1 MVIGRADSSA
11 GLVVLTTVGTDRQW
25 TLTPQAEVT
34 RLFEE
39 LRNPL
44 LRYVLS
50 IGLSLEDG
58 EEVLQEVFLSL
69 FQHLL
74 RGKPRQNLR
83 GWVFR
88 VGHNLALK
96 RRYSRGKQLL
106 QQPEEASFD
115 QLLDPTPNPE
125 EALASRQK
133 QECLLAVVSALS
145 EQDRCCLNLRAEGL
159 RYREISQ
166 VLGMS
171 LGAVAVSLGRSI
183 ERLTCATR
191 SLVHAK
197 RRPSHF

>member
-1 MVIGRADSSA
+1 MVIGRADSSV
-11 GLVVLTTVGTDRQW
+11 GLVVLSAVVTDRQAA
-25 TLTPQAEVT
+25 LTPQEEVAG
-34 RLFEE
+34 LFEQ
-39 LRNPL
+39 LRSPL
-44 LRYVLS
+44 LRYLLS

-58 EEVLQEVFLSL
+58 EEVAQEVFLSL

-96 RRYSRGKQLL
+96 RRYSGARQLL
-106 QQPEEASFD
+106 QQPEEACFD
-115 QLLDPTPNPE
+115 QIPDPTANPE
-125 EALASRQK
+125 EALADRQK
-133 QECLLAVVSALS
+133 QERLLAVVSALS
-145 EQDRCCLNLRAEGL
+145 ERDRCCLNLRAEGL

-171 LGAVAVSLGRSI
+171 LGAVALSLGRSI

-197 RRPSHF
+197 RRPSHL